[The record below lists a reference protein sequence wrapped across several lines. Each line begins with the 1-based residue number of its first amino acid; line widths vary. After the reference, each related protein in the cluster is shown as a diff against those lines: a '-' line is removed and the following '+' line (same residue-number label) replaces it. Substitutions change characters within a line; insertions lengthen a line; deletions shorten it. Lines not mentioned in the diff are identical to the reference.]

1 MLAILVS
8 ACFVA
13 LEPLLFV
20 TTPFWRCELL
30 SLLGFLRSSTLLF
43 GAARRCYGLSAFSFR
58 SLLFGEAKSFAA
70 TRLFLGCSVFDR
82 DISHECKA
90 AQPSLVL
97 SVIDIH
103 DLPKLGFVST
113 SYFLDLLW
121 GRAQLKLKKGTWD
134 RLIKKAHAFL
144 QRLLL

>member
-1 MLAILVS
+1 
-8 ACFVA
+8 
-13 LEPLLFV
+13 
-20 TTPFWRCELL
+20 L

-43 GAARRCYGLSAFSFR
+43 GAVRRCYGLSAFSFR

-97 SVIDIH
+97 FVIDIH

-121 GRAQLKLKKGTWD
+121 GRDQLKLKREHGIAS
-134 RLIKKAHAFL
+134 LKKLMPFL